1 MRRVDARY
9 RPVWEKCTVEQQ
21 IALARYFLPHN
32 SERPVLAPT
41 RPRLIKWY
49 CPFAS
54 QREFPSGHRYC
65 INVYTG
71 CAHGCVYCYARSYEP
86 QQASPKR
93 DFARMLARDL
103 ADLDRFNVPPAPV
116 HLSNSTDPLQPL
128 ELRMRHTMQALEAI
142 LTYRHRFTTVT
153 LLTKNPLLVAQP
165 EYVGLLKALDYAK
178 PAGATTRE
186 CATEALARVQVEV
199 SLAFWRED
207 AAAFYDPHAPSVAE
221 RLDGIAA
228 LRAAGLPVVLRIDPL
243 FPRSPLPRRW
253 SAALPDFGLREAQ
266 TSEDLYQLLAFAK
279 RVQVRHVVYS
289 PLKIVQCRRGSVT
302 EPMQRMLEV
311 FRAISFPCR
320 PVRKGLSWRMPDW
333 YVRDCL
339 VAPFLDMCRALGVTA
354 KFCMSN
360 VLETV

>member
-1 MRRVDARY
+1 MRGAELFTVSEFVERSFPTAGGDDCRTSIAEIVRRVDARY

-116 HLSNSTDPLQPL
+116 HLSNSTDPFQPL
-128 ELRMRHTMQALEAI
+128 ELRMRHNHACFGGHPCVPTQIWHSDDHHQKSCA
-142 LTYRHRFTTVT
+142 
-153 LLTKNPLLVAQP
+153 
-165 EYVGLLKALDYAK
+165 GCKA
-178 PAGATTRE
+178 
-186 CATEALARVQVEV
+186 
-199 SLAFWRED
+199 
-207 AAAFYDPHAPSVAE
+207 
-221 RLDGIAA
+221 
-228 LRAAGLPVVLRIDPL
+228 
-243 FPRSPLPRRW
+243 
-253 SAALPDFGLREAQ
+253 
-266 TSEDLYQLLAFAK
+266 
-279 RVQVRHVVYS
+279 
-289 PLKIVQCRRGSVT
+289 
-302 EPMQRMLEV
+302 
-311 FRAISFPCR
+311 
-320 PVRKGLSWRMPDW
+320 
-333 YVRDCL
+333 
-339 VAPFLDMCRALGVTA
+339 
-354 KFCMSN
+354 
-360 VLETV
+360 